1 MSACFSI
8 LREALVY
15 QKLFHRLIKRYSIGP
30 PLVSSYNFLR
40 IHPPALT
47 TSQLFFYILA
57 CSTDYRDF
65 KPRPRIAG
73 MHLPPFHT
81 LGFMVQILYALRS
94 CTTVALYPPVTKRT
108 DLLPIMPTPQN
119 ILEHTRRTKSTG
131 IITIPSIIQIWSQ
144 DPRSVDFLKSLKFV
158 VRRLFSLSGYF

>member
-1 MSACFSI
+1 
-8 LREALVY
+8 
-15 QKLFHRLIKRYSIGP
+15 
-30 PLVSSYNFLR
+30 
-40 IHPPALT
+40 
-47 TSQLFFYILA
+47 
-57 CSTDYRDF
+57 
-65 KPRPRIAG
+65 

-81 LGFMVQILYALRS
+81 LGFMVHILYALRS
-94 CTTVALYPPVTKRT
+94 CTTVALYPPVAKRT

-158 VRRLFSLSGYF
+158 VRRFVSLSGYVFIFFSYLYIYIFRFMLEEESVRKLETTYKLLE